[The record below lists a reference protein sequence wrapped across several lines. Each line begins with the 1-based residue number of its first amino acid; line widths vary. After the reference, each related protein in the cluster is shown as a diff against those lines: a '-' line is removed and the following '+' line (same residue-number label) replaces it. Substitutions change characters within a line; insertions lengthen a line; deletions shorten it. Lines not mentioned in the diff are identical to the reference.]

1 MFQKIIALILF
12 ILFIPIHIL
21 TSIAI
26 IFFDG
31 WPIFYKQK
39 RVGLKNN
46 TFKMYK
52 YRTMLNGVGDIPK
65 SSIIDPKKMIT
76 VSGRFIRK
84 YSIDELPQLINVV
97 KGDMNL
103 IGYRP
108 CLPNELD
115 VIENR
120 KYYHLEE
127 YRPGITGWA
136 QVNGRDKISVQDKAA
151 LDIYYYANRSIYL
164 DLKII
169 FKTIF
174 VVIFKKNIS
183 H

>member
-52 YRTMLNGVGDIPK
+52 YRTMLNGV
-65 SSIIDPKKMIT
+65 
-76 VSGRFIRK
+76 
-84 YSIDELPQLINVV
+84 
-97 KGDMNL
+97 
-103 IGYRP
+103 
-108 CLPNELD
+108 
-115 VIENR
+115 
-120 KYYHLEE
+120 
-127 YRPGITGWA
+127 
-136 QVNGRDKISVQDKAA
+136 
-151 LDIYYYANRSIYL
+151 
-164 DLKII
+164 
-169 FKTIF
+169 
-174 VVIFKKNIS
+174 VIFQNLALLTQKK
-183 H
+183 